1 MIGKVYKNVDEAECQ
16 VILKE
21 MKRDLG
27 VVDKPTGGDM
37 DKVEGDEIPADA
49 ETEITFG

>member
-21 MKRDLG
+21 MKVDLG
-27 VVDKPTGGDM
+27 VVDKTEEDDK
-37 DKVEGDEIPADA
+37 DKVESDAKPKDA
-49 ETEITFG
+49 EAEVTFG

>member
-1 MIGKVYKNVDEAECQ
+1 MIGKVYKDVSEEETH

-27 VVDKPTGGDM
+27 VTDKPAEEA
-37 DKVEGDEIPADA
+37 KVEGDEQVEDTEA
-49 ETEITFG
+49 EVTFG

>member
-21 MKRDLG
+21 MKVDLG
-27 VVDKPTGGDM
+27 VVDKTEGDDK
-37 DKVEGDEIPADA
+37 DKVEGDEKAPDA
-49 ETEITFG
+49 EAEVTFG